1 MKRLLVAVDDSADS
15 LAAARLAID
24 LAMALHGQLRVVH
37 VVADHLLDT
46 TVAAASDLPAVAER
60 RAQSARTVL
69 SRVAAMADTAGVPVK
84 TDLLSG
90 DTGPVVLATA
100 RDWPADVVIVGKSAH
115 AASGEP
121 YVGTNTRHILE
132 FAEQPVIVVP
142 RRGPVGASG

>member
-1 MKRLLVAVDDSADS
+1 VKRLLVAVDDSADS

-46 TVAAASDLPAVAER
+46 TVAATSGLPAVAER

-69 SRVAAMADTAGVPVK
+69 SRVAAMAHTAGVPVK

-90 DTGPVVLATA
+90 DTGPVVLETA

-115 AASGEP
+115 ATSGEP
-121 YVGTNTRHILE
+121 YVGVNTRHILE

-142 RRGPVGASG
+142 RGGPVSASG